1 MSSVASQLGGRLC
14 VEPPKE
20 GRRDNDEFRS
30 LTYPLVQVNG
40 VLAGHHV
47 GDSRT
52 LLLAGL
58 NVGHI

>member
-1 MSSVASQLGGRLC
+1 
-14 VEPPKE
+14 
-20 GRRDNDEFRS
+20 
-30 LTYPLVQVNG
+30 VQVNG